1 MGARGLP
8 RAPNYPGH
16 DDGRAGGG
24 RMGGV
29 PGGTAQAG
37 KCHPLSWV
45 PQRVESSSCI
55 FLPCSDSSC
64 FCPVTLGVPSISR
77 PAKRLF
83 LAVCVSAV
91 RAGPAKAHFCSEG
104 PLLLL
109 CRTVSVPHGAAQHH
123 RTYRNYTGT
132 GRNYIGTGTTSSP
145 SKSSPYLQLPKY
157 LSCWV

>member
-1 MGARGLP
+1 M
-8 RAPNYPGH
+8 
-16 DDGRAGGG
+16 
-24 RMGGV
+24 

-45 PQRVESSSCI
+45 PQRVESLSCI
-55 FLPCSDSSC
+55 FLPWSDSGC

-83 LAVCVSAV
+83 LAVCISAV
-91 RAGPAKAHFCSEG
+91 RAGPAKAHFFLEG

-123 RTYRNYTGT
+123 RTYRN
-132 GRNYIGTGTTSSP
+132 R
-145 SKSSPYLQLPKY
+145 
-157 LSCWV
+157 